1 MIGKSEN
8 RFSLATGAS
17 GVCAEIVLKQ
27 GDGMVMQSIA
37 SPSSRR
43 AP

>member
-8 RFSLATGAS
+8 RFSLATGAH
-17 GVCAEIVLKQ
+17 GVCAKIVLEQ
-27 GDGMVMQSIA
+27 GDEMVMQSIA
-37 SPSSRR
+37 SPSSRK